1 MHEKIFDL
9 YRSNGSNYIYKNID
23 VLLLIVQIPILLM
36 MYFFILDNL
45 VIFNTS
51 FLFFPNLAI
60 PDKLINL
67 EFLFGEKYYLN
78 FLPIILLIVYLID
91 GLKKYYGAEKGDETL
106 KFFEVHKSADIIHRQ
121 IIKELLGEVC
131 DTDLKKEEALESID
145 LALSS
150 LNNFLS
156 GMERVYC

>member
-1 MHEKIFDL
+1 M
-9 YRSNGSNYIYKNID
+9 
-23 VLLLIVQIPILLM
+23 
-36 MYFFILDNL
+36 
-45 VIFNTS
+45 
-51 FLFFPNLAI
+51 
-60 PDKLINL
+60 KLSKD
-67 EFLFGEKYYLN
+67 EKYHKGFSALYCYESMIPEIAEN
-78 FLPIILLIVYLID
+78 KID
-91 GLKKYYGAEKGDETL
+91 GLKRYYGAVEGDETL